1 MEKEIKLIIKNAKSD
16 LEKVTSDEELKIFKS
31 KYLNKNDD
39 IAKIQRVLVSE
50 KDKNRKAK
58 IGQLLNE
65 YRKNVN
71 LLLLNK
77 KEEINLIEANKEIG
91 INLIDPSSDLQ
102 YINGTSFHPLNLLK
116 NEIID
121 FFQKKG
127 YSFISAPIIETQ
139 KYNFDKLNLDKFHPA
154 REMQDSFYLNNN
166 KLLRTHA
173 TNATARTIEKTKFT
187 NTKTI
192 AIGKV
197 FRNDEDDQTH
207 HHQFNQ
213 IDILDLG
220 KDANLL
226 KLKNIL
232 EEFAKFIFDNKT
244 MIRFRPSYFP
254 FTEPSLEMDVKS
266 NLIAKDKWI
275 EILGCGLVNE
285 KVIELSNKNP
295 KDYSGFAIGIG
306 LERIAMLKWGISDIR
321 DLYNGNI
328 SFLKSFKE
336 VI

>member
-1 MEKEIKLIIKNAKSD
+1 MEKEIKSIIKSAKSD
-16 LEKVTSDEELKIFKS
+16 LENITSDEELKMFKS
-31 KYLNKNDD
+31 KYLNKNDE
-39 IAKIQRVLVSE
+39 IAKIQRILVSE
-50 KDKNRKAK
+50 KDKNKKAK
-58 IGQLLNE
+58 IGQSLNE
-65 YRKNVN
+65 YRKEIN
-71 LLLLNK
+71 LILLNK

-91 INLIDPSSDLQ
+91 VNLIDPSSDLR
-102 YINGTSFHPLNLLK
+102 YINNASFHPLNLLK
-116 NEIID
+116 TEIID
-121 FFQKKG
+121 FFKKRG
-127 YSFISAPIIETQ
+127 YSFVAAPIIETQ
-139 KYNFDKLNLDKFHPA
+139 KYNFDKLNLNEFHPA
-154 REMQDSFYLNNN
+154 REMQDSFYLSNK

-173 TNATARTIEKTKFT
+173 TNATSRVLEKTKFT

-192 AIGKV
+192 TIGKV

-232 EEFAKFIFDNKT
+232 EEFAKFIFDDKT
-244 MIRFRPSYFP
+244 KIRFRPSYFP

-266 NLIAKDKWI
+266 DLIEKDKWI

-285 KVIELSNKNP
+285 KVIELSDKDP

-306 LERIAMLKWGISDIR
+306 LERIAMLKWGIKDIR
-321 DLYNGNI
+321 DLYNGSI

-336 VI
+336 VM